1 MADCITREDL
11 YINVCILGPTS
22 VGKSTLLNALFVKQY
37 SDMKIKRTTTVP
49 QRYCEY
55 KIKNDKLVD
64 KFLTE
69 IITKNREK
77 NNEIITKTQ
86 EGGIIKYEDIVELT
100 YFVPPVIDLIT
111 LQDNVSLNIYDTP
124 GLDDVKNGGLYQ
136 KYM

>member
-1 MADCITREDL
+1 MSSIITQEDL

-55 KIKNDKLVD
+55 KINKNALVD

-69 IITKNREK
+69 IITKNTKK
-77 NNEIITKTQ
+77 NNEIIKKTQ
-86 EGGIIKYEDIVELT
+86 EGGDIKYEDIVELT
-100 YFVPPVIDLIT
+100 Y
-111 LQDNVSLNIYDTP
+111 
-124 GLDDVKNGGLYQ
+124 
-136 KYM
+136 